1 MEKRKRERHFFNI
14 FLLNVIDDFIATQ
27 SFITVFLLT
36 TFRPVDIVVT
46 MIADC
51 QMQLIVAVA
60 AVVVVELAHVSASDK
75 EDNSSFS

>member
-1 MEKRKRERHFFNI
+1 M

-60 AVVVVELAHVSASDK
+60 AVELAHVSASDK